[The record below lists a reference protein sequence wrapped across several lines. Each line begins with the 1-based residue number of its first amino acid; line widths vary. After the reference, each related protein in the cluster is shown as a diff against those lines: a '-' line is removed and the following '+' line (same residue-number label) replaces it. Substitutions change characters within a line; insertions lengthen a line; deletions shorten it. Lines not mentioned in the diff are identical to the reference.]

1 MIGMILLLG
10 YVLIVGIMGIL
21 IVILI
26 SKLYIWCIT
35 RPRNEEDEE
44 NEECTLRESVIDRFH
59 GGDYKDRRRLISI
72 EHITELIKKN
82 KKYNYYDEYY
92 RVFLTRR
99 FIIHL
104 INKDRYLLDLD
115 RKQLTQEVNNE

>member
-35 RPRNEEDEE
+35 RPRNEENEE
-44 NEECTLRESVIDRFH
+44 NISRDSIDDIYH
-59 GGDYKDRRRLISI
+59 GGDYEDRCRSMSI
-72 EHITELIKKN
+72 ENITELIKKN
-82 KKYNYYDEYY
+82 KKHGYYHEHSP
-92 RVFLTRR
+92 TRQV
-99 FIIHL
+99 IINL
-104 INKDRYLLDLD
+104 INGNKHLLDLD
-115 RKQLTQEVNNE
+115 KKQLIQKVNNE